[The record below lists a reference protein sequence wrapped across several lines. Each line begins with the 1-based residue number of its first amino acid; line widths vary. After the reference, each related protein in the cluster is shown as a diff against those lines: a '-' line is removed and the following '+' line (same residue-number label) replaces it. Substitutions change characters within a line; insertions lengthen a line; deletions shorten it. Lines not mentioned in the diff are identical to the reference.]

1 MGNPVWWLVAVLAV
15 ACVLLLVAL
24 LRRPR
29 AERPPQ
35 AAGDAPAARVPAP
48 GAKPAVPT
56 ADPPLAGGGLAPLPS
71 PAVAVRAPV
80 AALVA
85 PPAIKPPTTLVVA
98 RSRRYELRDAS
109 PEPVL
114 RIERAAAAAWQGAPV
129 AAVTPMH
136 RESLTAALVHA
147 PLLAPLA
154 TAEPA
159 GLFALT
165 LRAGSALALARGELA
180 GSPAAA
186 LRVQPLQ
193 ALDASRGATLAAI
206 VLALRCGPVYLRD
219 LRQAVAALQSD
230 TVDLLRQPAPGD
242 ERLRSLLQ
250 DLSRYLR
257 EVEENHAGVV
267 RKPVFVARVAD
278 FCVQAETQWRAASDA
293 AAALRSRLE
302 ATLPDVATRP
312 AAAAEWR
319 ALWQAYAV
327 RRRAACASARVLT
340 GWHGLRLALG
350 EAVPAAS
357 LVLQGA
363 LQSLRG
369 AAEADAALGRALRAV
384 APPLAA
390 PLDLEDATDAE
401 CAQREVLRRMQAIDA
416 GFAGEPEL
424 TLLLRLDAL
433 GRVHEVRGP
442 LAAE

>member
-29 AERPPQ
+29 AERLPP
-35 AAGDAPAARVPAP
+35 AAGDIPSNGTPAP
-48 GAKPAVPT
+48 GAKPAAPM
-56 ADPPLAGGGLAPLPS
+56 ADPPLSGGGLAPLPS

-98 RSRRYELRDAS
+98 RSRRYELRDVL

-114 RIERAAAAAWQGAPV
+114 RIERAAGTAWQRAPV
-129 AAVTPMH
+129 ANVTPMQ
-136 RESLTAALVHA
+136 RESLAAALVHA
-147 PLLAPLA
+147 PLLASA
-154 TAEPA
+154 AAEPA
-159 GLFALT
+159 DLFALT

-206 VLALRCGPVYLRD
+206 VLALRCGPVYLRG
-219 LRQAVAALQSD
+219 LRQAVAALQAD
-230 TVDLLRQPAPGD
+230 TADLLRQPVPGD

-257 EVEENHAGVV
+257 EVEENLAGVV

-278 FCVQAETQWRAASDA
+278 FCVQAEMPWRAASDA
-293 AAALRSRLE
+293 AAALRSRLD
-302 ATLPDVATRP
+302 AMLPEVATRP

-319 ALWQAYAV
+319 ALWQAYTV
-327 RRRAACASARVLT
+327 RRRVACAAVRVLT

-357 LVLQGA
+357 LVLRGA
-363 LQSLRG
+363 LQSIRTE
-369 AAEADAALGRALRAV
+369 AEADAALVRALRAV

-390 PLDLEDATDAE
+390 PLDVEDASDAE
-401 CAQREVLRRMQAIDA
+401 RAQSELLRSMQAIDA

-424 TLLLRLDAL
+424 TLLLRLDSL

>member
-1 MGNPVWWLVAVLAV
+1 MDDAVWWLVAVLAV

-29 AERPPQ
+29 AGQVPPR
-35 AAGDAPAARVPAP
+35 ASELPLIAGSAPAAKPAP
-48 GAKPAVPT
+48 PAT
-56 ADPPLAGGGLAPLPS
+56 DPPLAGSGLAPLPT
-71 PAVAVRAPV
+71 PAAAQRAPV

-98 RSRRYELRDAS
+98 RSRRYELRDAGA
-109 PEPVL
+109 EPLL
-114 RIERAAAAAWQGAPV
+114 RVERAAATAWQRAP
-129 AAVTPMH
+129 AAGVTPMH
-136 RESLTAALVHA
+136 REALATALVHA
-147 PLLAPLA
+147 PLLAPSA
-154 TAEPA
+154 TADPDD
-159 GLFALT
+159 LFALT

-180 GSPAAA
+180 GSAPAA

-193 ALDASRGATLAAI
+193 ALDPSRGATLAAI

-219 LRQAVAALQSD
+219 LRRAVAALQSD
-230 TVDLLRQPAPGD
+230 TVDLLRRPAPGD

-257 EVEENHAGVV
+257 EVEENHAGVI
-267 RKPVFVARVAD
+267 RKPVFVARIAD

-293 AAALRSRLE
+293 ATALRSRLE
-302 ATLPDVATRP
+302 ATLPGVTARP
-312 AAAAEWR
+312 AAAADWH

-327 RRRAACASARVLT
+327 RRRVALASARVLT

-350 EAVPAAS
+350 EAAPAAS
-357 LVLQGA
+357 LALRGA
-363 LQSLRG
+363 AQSLRG
-369 AAEADAALGRALRAV
+369 AADADAALGRSVRAV
-384 APPLAA
+384 VPPLAA
-390 PLDLEDATDAE
+390 LPDLDDATAAE
-401 CAQREVLRRMQAIDA
+401 RAQREMLRTMQAIDA

-433 GRVHEVRGP
+433 GRVDEVRGP